1 MNVFL
6 SPSFYAPFIYAPSF
20 YAHLING
27 LLILFAVVILYN
39 NFSKLSRLN
48 PYKLLILI
56 LLFALV
62 INVHGLSHLGL
73 EHVYGFN
80 PILLF

>member
-1 MNVFL
+1 MNSLL
-6 SPSFYAPFIYAPSF
+6 SPVLYVPSF

-39 NFSKLSRLN
+39 NYSKLSRLE

-62 INVHGLSHLGL
+62 INIHGLSHLGL
-73 EHVYGFN
+73 ERVYGFN

>member
-1 MNVFL
+1 MNVL
-6 SPSFYAPFIYAPSF
+6 YAPSF

-39 NFSKLSRLN
+39 NYSKFSR
-48 PYKLLILI
+48 YKLLILI

-73 EHVYGFN
+73 ERVYGFN